1 MPTDAVSHSVPRHLK
16 CCLKEPVSSMLG
28 RGSGLPVDACIDVL
42 AISPKDSSSGE
53 GRGRPD
59 SIRSGGVA
67 IVQGSLHE
75 SLSLVNTEL

>member
-1 MPTDAVSHSVPRHLK
+1 
-16 CCLKEPVSSMLG
+16 MLG

-75 SLSLVNTEL
+75 SLSLVNTELSMRKIGGREAETALLK